1 MKSNQREGNDNV
13 ICATKLQVARD
24 LIGTQYQKVPSCIPQ
39 IYVALS

>member
-24 LIGTQYQKVPSCIPQ
+24 SIRTQYQKIPLCMPQ
-39 IYVALS
+39 IYLALS